1 MNNDSNKPKTMKSLI
16 KSNLTDIKEVIV
28 DKLSD
33 CIMLVDV
40 SQSGNIKLVLN
51 MEHDDVD
58 TDLVDEFKSEIEYI
72 DGLTAMYQSNLEK
85 VRGEMLPKTYESD
98 NGTTELKPNIIVKPV
113 FEFDLD
119 DSLSKLDD
127 LDTIRFKSIVVCL

>member
-58 TDLVDEFKSEIEYI
+58 SDLVDEFKSEIEDI

-127 LDTIRFKSIVVCL
+127 LDTI

>member
-58 TDLVDEFKSEIEYI
+58 TDLVDEFKSEIEDI

-127 LDTIRFKSIVVCL
+127 LDTI

>member
-58 TDLVDEFKSEIEYI
+58 TDLVDEFKSEIEDI

-113 FEFDLD
+113 CEFDLD

-127 LDTIRFKSIVVCL
+127 LDTI

>member
-58 TDLVDEFKSEIEYI
+58 TDLVDEFKSEIEDI

-113 FEFDLD
+113 CEFDLD
-119 DSLSKLDD
+119 DSL
-127 LDTIRFKSIVVCL
+127 

>member
-58 TDLVDEFKSEIEYI
+58 TDFVDEFKSEIEDI

-127 LDTIRFKSIVVCL
+127 LDTI

>member
-58 TDLVDEFKSEIEYI
+58 TDLVDEFKSEIEDI

-85 VRGEMLPKTYESD
+85 VRAEMLPKTYESD

-127 LDTIRFKSIVVCL
+127 LDTI